1 MEEKQCY
8 LMHELMNCL
17 TVVLGECELL
27 QMKTDMQ
34 GTERLAIIRERANHM
49 AQLLRHYDCA
59 VEYKPAHDGFL
70 RTLVRA
76 AGLRVEQ

>member
-1 MEEKQCY
+1 MEDKQCY

-27 QMKTDMQ
+27 QAKDGLEGNQ
-34 GTERLAIIRERANHM
+34 RLAIIRERASHM
-49 AQLLRHYDCA
+49 ARLIRHYDC
-59 VEYKPAHDGFL
+59 PAQYEPAQDGFL

-76 AGLRVEQ
+76 ARSRVEQ